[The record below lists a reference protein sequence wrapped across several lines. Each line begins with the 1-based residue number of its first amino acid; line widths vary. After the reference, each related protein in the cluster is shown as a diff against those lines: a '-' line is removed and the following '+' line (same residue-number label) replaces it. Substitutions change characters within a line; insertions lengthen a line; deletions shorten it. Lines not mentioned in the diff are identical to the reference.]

1 MRAALAAFTI
11 KLENLK
17 ATARLVGKQVC
28 DILCD
33 LECNCDNRGGAH
45 IAVGNITKP
54 YVIPKRGTTCSLIQ
68 ETTMVI
74 NIIKFLKLLGKYHYK
89 QAA

>member
-45 IAVGNITKP
+45 IAVGK
-54 YVIPKRGTTCSLIQ
+54 VFRLIDQ
-68 ETTMVI
+68 R
-74 NIIKFLKLLGKYHYK
+74 LYRCDDYY
-89 QAA
+89 